1 MWAGLLYQLRKSW
14 LNLLL
19 VAVIV
24 LALVFVVDLGNVFA
38 AVLTIPLWALAA
50 GLLIV
55 SLDRFLMGFKWRQ
68 LILAAGGKLS
78 LFEAVRIYYQTGISS
93 RLLPVPV
100 SSELLRAH
108 LVIQSGVPS
117 ALAFGSMA
125 MEKLMAMLANSI
137 LGMLSLFY
145 LLSYIQQDSRS
156 LFIWSILV
164 MLAVGS
170 AALGTA
176 LYRPAHKIGG
186 KLLSGWMPKKIVSLL
201 RKFSSAVLIYRTRPA
216 ALAANLFLALGEQV
230 LQFTKFY
237 ILGRALG
244 IDLPFLTFFAVI
256 ALTLVARRVTSYFEG
271 WGIGEASTVVILA
284 LLGVDRDLAVA
295 LSFLNYAVTVVASL
309 PGAYFLYRS
318 GTGLQGWIGKVRDQ
332 FVD

>member
-1 MWAGLLYQLRKSW
+1 MVSILDQLRKSW

-19 VAVIV
+19 LAVIV
-24 LALVFVVDLGNVFA
+24 LALVFFVDLGNVFA
-38 AVLTIPLWALAA
+38 AVLAIPFWALVA
-50 GLLIV
+50 GLLFA

-68 LILAAGGKLS
+68 LIQAAGGNLR
-78 LFEAVRIYYQTGISS
+78 FADAVRIYYQTGISS

-108 LVIQSGVPS
+108 LVIKSGVPS

-125 MEKLMAMLANSI
+125 MEKLIAMLSSSL
-137 LGMLSLFY
+137 LGLLSLFY
-145 LLSYIQQDSRS
+145 LFADIQQDSRS
-156 LFIWSILV
+156 LFFWSILV
-164 MLAVGS
+164 VLGVGS
-170 AALGTA
+170 VALAAA

-186 KLLSGWMPKKIVSLL
+186 KLVSGWMPKKAIGSL
-201 RKFSSAVLIYRTRPA
+201 RKFSSAIMFYRSRPA
-216 ALAANLFLALGEQV
+216 ALAINLFLAFGEQIT
-230 LQFTKFY
+230 QFSKFF

-244 IDLPFLTFFAVI
+244 IDLPFITFFAII
-256 ALTLVARRVTSYFEG
+256 ALTLVARRVTAYFEG
-271 WGIGEASTVVILA
+271 WGVGDASTVVVLA

-318 GTGLQGWIGKVRDQ
+318 GAELQGWIGKVRDQ